1 MQTALV
7 TMFGFLLFCM
17 MYIAFGIFASSL
29 TENQIIAARISI
41 AFFIITWVLPD
52 FNTNLSGLSF
62 VNMLYKYTQGEIDI
76 AKYIKLINS
85 VITTTTV
92 AAINLPNT
100 IFVILSGYVNSNCSV
115 PDFLSS
121 ENDLIVSNGIITANT
136 IIVGNE

>member
-1 MQTALV
+1 MVLQND
-7 TMFGFLLFCM
+7 LL
-17 MYIAFGIFASSL
+17 L
-29 TENQIIAARISI
+29 Q
-41 AFFIITWVLPD
+41 
-52 FNTNLSGLSF
+52 
-62 VNMLYKYTQGEIDI
+62 
-76 AKYIKLINS
+76 KYIKLINS

-100 IFVILSGYVNSNCSV
+100 IFVILSGDVNSNCSV